1 MERRW
6 ELTRRDVLR
15 FGALGAA
22 GSTLGLLHRA
32 ARLPIRLSD
41 AAVPALPEIQH
52 DIAPFLA
59 PVETID
65 GVAFRFGPVFTKFV
79 TADLMRT
86 PTSDD
91 QQVLAAAL
99 DTIEDTYEFA
109 PGGTLTFVSYG
120 LPYFRLLPRGL
131 VAAYVPRLL
140 ADPRR
145 LALEETIPAP
155 TDVTYRFGG
164 TRKQRFNV
172 PVRIEAHALLF
183 TIRSDSL
190 PVVNDVDAW
199 LAGSNVLARRRVP
212 SPAFQTLLRFDPAR
226 VMFNQ
231 RGMPRRIAEEAGLP
245 FATRIHPESPM
256 WMGFADQ
263 QTAGSGPAAITTFQ
277 GNASARLTTARSGDY
292 FDNAS
297 IQHLSHVILDL
308 EQFYLGQSTA
318 SEAPDERA
326 YPDRF
331 GGTHL
336 GGDEEV
342 DPGDPQESDG
352 SAEPEN
358 TETDNDETFLER
370 VQYMFRSTPPPA
382 LGFADQT
389 TDGGGPT
396 FLPNEFR
403 GPDDAALG
411 AQGVRTPGGRHR
423 LGHVSAL
430 QRSSRAQD
438 GSPIHIR
445 MDGPGF
451 DSFDVP
457 DGSNQPKLQF
467 SIFVPTSDFF
477 ARMRSHQASVDLAR
491 AHAVPEDDQGIERF
505 LTATRRQNFLVPPR
519 RHRAFPLIELAD
531 ENRFI

>member
-15 FGALGAA
+15 FSVLGAA

-41 AAVPALPEIQH
+41 AAVPALPDIQH
-52 DIAPFLA
+52 DIAPFLS

-109 PGGTLTFVSYG
+109 PGGALTFVAYG

-131 VAAYVPRLL
+131 AAAYVPRVL

-145 LALEETIPAP
+145 LALEEAIPAP

-164 TRKQRFNV
+164 ARKQRFNV

-199 LAGSNVLARRRVP
+199 LAGSNVLARQRVP
-212 SPAFQTLLRFDPAR
+212 SPALQTLLRFDPAR
-226 VMFNQ
+226 VMFSQ

-245 FATRIHPESPM
+245 FAARIHPESPM

-308 EQFYLGQSTA
+308 EQFYLDQSTA

-336 GGDEEV
+336 GGDV
-342 DPGDPQESDG
+342 DPGDRQESEG
-352 SAEPEN
+352 KAQPEN
-358 TETDNDETFLER
+358 AETENDETFLER

-411 AQGVRTPGGRHR
+411 AQGIGTPGGAHR
-423 LGHVSAL
+423 LGHLSAL

-438 GSPIHIR
+438 GSPIHLR

-477 ARMRSHQASVDLAR
+477 AWMRSHQASVDLAR